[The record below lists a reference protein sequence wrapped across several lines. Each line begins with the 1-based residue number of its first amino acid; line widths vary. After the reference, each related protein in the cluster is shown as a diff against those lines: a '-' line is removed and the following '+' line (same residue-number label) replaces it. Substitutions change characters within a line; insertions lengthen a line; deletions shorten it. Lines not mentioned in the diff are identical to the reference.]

1 MKTFISIDLLSFVES
16 AKSFIF
22 SKRLS
27 WEQEVGYFFP
37 QTEIVTSMVVQ
48 WFALPFEL
56 CLEGKA
62 QSRM

>member
-16 AKSFIF
+16 AKPFIF

-37 QTEIVTSMVVQ
+37 QTEIVTPMVVALLC
-48 WFALPFEL
+48 FAF
-56 CLEGKA
+56 
-62 QSRM
+62 